1 MTPPLAF
8 FAASG
13 ADKLALEM
21 LLVFGAAKLLAELA
35 ERLRLPGIVGGLLS
49 GILLGPSLLNLIQY
63 SDLLHALS
71 ELGVMFLLFQVGLE
85 VKVTELLR
93 VGRMALLVAISG
105 IIVPFVM
112 GYAIYIGAK
121 HPQVEALF
129 MGAAMVATS
138 VGITAQVL
146 SSKGLLGHA
155 TAKVILAA
163 AIIDDVLGLL
173 VLAVV
178 SSMGEGKGVD
188 YTGLLTTAGV
198 SIAFVVAM
206 AKYGTDAARLVV
218 PKLTERMRVQES
230 EFAIAVTFLFGMALL
245 ASVSGVAAIVGA
257 FLAGM
262 ALSETAT
269 KRLHTLVHGA
279 GELMVPFFLAGIGL
293 QLDLRS
299 LASGSS
305 IAMSIAILIA
315 AVNSKAL
322 GCGAAAWQLGWKDA
336 ARIGIG
342 MVPRGEV
349 GMVIAQIGISRGAIG
364 QEAYGVAVFM
374 AVMTTV
380 VAPPLLNL
388 AYKDIAQPE
397 QEPPPDESRV
407 HLG

>member
-13 ADKLALEM
+13 ADQLALHM

-35 ERLRLPGIVGGLLS
+35 ERAGMPGIVGGILS

-63 SDLLHALS
+63 NELLHALS

-93 VGRMALLVAISG
+93 VGKTALLVAVAG
-105 IIVPFVM
+105 VMVPFIM
-112 GYAIYIGAK
+112 GYAIYLGAR
-121 HPQVEALF
+121 HPQAEALF

-146 SSKGLLGHA
+146 SSKGLLDHK
-155 TAKVILAA
+155 TSKIILAA

-178 SSMGEGKGVD
+178 SSMGEGQGID
-188 YTGLLTTAGV
+188 YTGLLTTAVV
-198 SIAFVVAM
+198 SIGFVVAM
-206 AKYGTDAARLVV
+206 AKYGTEAVRFVM
-218 PKLTERMRVQES
+218 PKLTEKMRVQES
-230 EFAIAVTFLFGMALL
+230 ELAVALTFLFGMALL

-262 ALSETAT
+262 ALSESAT
-269 KRLHTLVHGA
+269 KRLHTLVQGA
-279 GELMVPFFLAGIGL
+279 GELMIPFFLASIGL
-293 QLDLRS
+293 QLDIGSFINGSS
-299 LASGSS
+299 LAIG
-305 IAMSIAILIA
+305 IAILFA
-315 AVNSKAL
+315 AVTSKAV
-322 GCGAAAWQLGWKDA
+322 GCGAAAWRLGWKDA
-336 ARIGIG
+336 SRVGIG

-349 GMVIAQIGISRGAIG
+349 GMVIAQIGLSRGAIG
-364 QEAYGVAVFM
+364 QQAYGVAVFM

-388 AYKDIAQPE
+388 VYKDIAVVAP
-397 QEPPPDESRV
+397 EPPEDESHVR
-407 HLG
+407 LG

>member
-1 MTPPLAF
+1 MTAPLAF

-13 ADKLALEM
+13 ADQLALQM
-21 LLVFGAAKLLAELA
+21 LLVFGAAKLLAEIA
-35 ERLRLPGIVGGLLS
+35 ERLRMPGIVGGLLS

-63 SDLLHALS
+63 NELLHALS

-93 VGRMALLVAISG
+93 VGKTSLLVAVSG
-105 IIVPFVM
+105 VFVPFVM
-112 GYAIYIGAK
+112 GYAIYLGAR
-121 HPQVEALF
+121 HPQAEALF

-146 SSKGLLGHA
+146 SSKGLLEHK
-155 TAKVILAA
+155 TAKIILAA

-178 SSMGEGKGVD
+178 SSMGEGARID
-188 YTGLLTTAGV
+188 YTGLLTTAAV
-198 SIAFVVAM
+198 SITFVVAM
-206 AKYGTDAARLVV
+206 VKYGTDAVRIVV
-218 PKLTERMRVQES
+218 PRLAQRMRVQES

-262 ALSETAT
+262 ALAETAS

-279 GELMVPFFLAGIGL
+279 GELMVPFFLAAIGL
-293 QLDLRS
+293 QLDLRT
-299 LASGSS
+299 LASGSAL
-305 IAMSIAILIA
+305 AMSIAILIA

-322 GCGAAAWQLGWKDA
+322 GCGAAAWRLGWKDA

-380 VAPPLLNL
+380 IAPPLLNL
-388 AYKDIAQPE
+388 AYKDIATDPG
-397 QEPPPDESRV
+397 EPPEDETRV
-407 HLG
+407 KLG